1 MFLPCM
7 FNLCAKAKMHTLTRT
22 KTMKYKNHF
31 VSIYACVLLKNTTHY
46 L

>member
-7 FNLCAKAKMHTLTRT
+7 FNLRAKAKIHLLILT
-22 KTMKYKNHF
+22 KSMKYKNHF
-31 VSIYACVLLKNTTHY
+31 VSIYACVLLKNTTHN

>member
-7 FNLCAKAKMHTLTRT
+7 FNLCAKAKMDMLIHM
-22 KTMKYKNHF
+22 KSMKYRNHF
-31 VSIYACVLLKNTTHY
+31 VSIYECVLLKNTTHY